1 MYNSYSINI
10 ESFIMHKNYAFNYN
24 GDVWYTMAGL
34 SVAFNLHGYVIRKKD
49 GREVHEDP
57 QGQYSVKID
66 GYPCKKSFKLL
77 YLAVLAPEIKA
88 NRGYTLCLYNPDK
101 PYRPRN
107 LYLKTNRGGKD
118 LEKTTELN
126 RADLP
131 SVDYCVPNGVKIGD
145 YLSGIPEEQA
155 YEDLENISAD
165 SSGESNKLTLD
176 AMNEPEMETLTLFDS
191 PVEAQKRYYQVVTD
205 STTYITEDGA
215 KFPNKQLADW
225 HQDKVSK
232 GKGNA
237 QIVRDFNGGWQLA
250 EEIFLQE
257 VHYNTGKPYEN
268 FIDVMQNNSGIVVQE
283 PVAMFT
289 PESLVEALRNDIRV
303 AGLCLFGRKF
313 TTSQAENIN
322 QLLLK
327 YVSERDALKET
338 YSSLFDLCRRE

>member
-1 MYNSYSINI
+1 MNKNSYA
-10 ESFIMHKNYAFNYN
+10 FTYA

-34 SVAFNLHGYVIRKKD
+34 SVAFNLHGCVIRKKD
-49 GREVHEDP
+49 GRVVWEDP

-66 GYPCKKSFKLL
+66 GHPCKKSFKLL

-107 LYLKTNRGGKD
+107 LYLKTNRGGQD
-118 LEKTTELN
+118 LEKTSILN
-126 RADLP
+126 SIVLPIHDLT
-131 SVDYCVPNGVKIGD
+131 VPHGVNLMD
-145 YLSGIPEEQA
+145 ALSQHPAEQA
-155 YEDLENISAD
+155 YEDIEVISVD
-165 SSGESNKLTLD
+165 SSGEPNRETID
-176 AMNEPEMETLTLFDS
+176 AMNDPEVETLTSFDNPLS
-191 PVEAQKRYYQVVTD
+191 LEHEGVEEELKRYYQVVTD
-205 STTYITEDGA
+205 SITYITEDGA
-215 KFPNKQLADW
+215 KFPTKELADW

-257 VHYNTGKPYEN
+257 VHYNAGKPYEN
-268 FIDVMQNNSGIVVQE
+268 FIDVMNNNVGILVQE
-283 PVAMFT
+283 PVVMFT
-289 PESLVEALRNDIRV
+289 PESLGSLLRSDIRV
-303 AGLCLFGRKF
+303 AGLSLFGRKF
-313 TTSQAENIN
+313 AISQAENIN

-338 YSSLFDLCRRE
+338 YSSLFDLCRL

>member
-1 MYNSYSINI
+1 MNKNSYAFS
-10 ESFIMHKNYAFNYN
+10 YA

-34 SVAFNLHGYVIRKKD
+34 SVAFNLDGCVIRKKD
-49 GREVHEDP
+49 GRVVWEDP

-66 GYPCKKSFKLL
+66 GHPCKKSFKLL

-118 LEKTTELN
+118 LEKTSILN
-126 RADLP
+126 SVVLPIHDLTVPHGVNLMDALSQHPIEQEYEDIEIVAAPEVLEPNKVAIGAMNDPEVETLP
-131 SVDYCVPNGVKIGD
+131 SPDLAPLFSYFDG
-145 YLSGIPEEQA
+145 EE
-155 YEDLENISAD
+155 
-165 SSGESNKLTLD
+165 
-176 AMNEPEMETLTLFDS
+176 P
-191 PVEAQKRYYQVVTD
+191 KRYYQVFTD

-215 KFPNKQLADW
+215 KFPTKELADW

-257 VHYNTGKPYEN
+257 VHYNAGKPYEN
-268 FIDVMQNNSGIVVQE
+268 FIDVMNNNVGILVQE

-289 PESLVEALRNDIRV
+289 PESLVDALRSDIRV
-303 AGLCLFGRKF
+303 AGLSLFGRKF
-313 TTSQAENIN
+313 AISQAENIN

-338 YSSLFDLCRRE
+338 YSSLFDLCRL